1 MLDSDH
7 EDLRPPR
14 QSSRWSVALV
24 LLTAALALGAAAYW
38 WYAVQ
43 RGKVHAPAPEVAA
56 SASAPAMASS
66 GALVETP
73 APGAS
78 APQYHVEADA
88 AVLTPA
94 DAQAQLGAALTEL
107 LGRKAV
113 LALLQ
118 TDGFVE
124 RVVATVDNL
133 PRESAPARM
142 WPVQPTAK
150 RFIVVEG
157 AGGAKTISPDNGAR
171 YTPFVLLVETVDMAR
186 AVALY
191 AKFYPLFQQAYEKLG
206 YPGAYF
212 NDRLVA
218 VIDHLLLAPEP
229 AVPLQVTL
237 TEVKGDVPSQRPWV
251 RYEFADTRLERLSA
265 GQKVLVRVG
274 LVNERRLKTRLNEL
288 RRLVATAAAAKKK

>member
-1 MLDSDH
+1 MPEADDA
-7 EDLRPPR
+7 DLRPPR
-14 QSSRWSVALV
+14 PSSRWAAVLA
-24 LLTAALALGAAAYW
+24 LLTAALALAAVAYW
-38 WYAVQ
+38 WYGPKGGA
-43 RGKVHAPAPEVAA
+43 APAPTAAA
-56 SASAPAMASS
+56 SASAPGLAGSASL
-66 GALVETP
+66 AEAP

-78 APQYHVEADA
+78 GPQYPVEPDA
-88 AVLTPA
+88 ALPAPAGA
-94 DAQAQLGAALTEL
+94 DAQAQVSAALTEL

-118 TDGFVE
+118 TDGFVQ

-150 RFIVVEG
+150 RFTVVKD
-157 AGGAKTISPDNGAR
+157 AGGAQTISLDNGAR
-171 YTPFVLLVETVDMAR
+171 YTPFVLLVEALDLPR

-191 AKFYPLFQQAYEKLG
+191 VRFYPLFQQAYEGLG

-218 VIDHLLLAPEP
+218 VIDHLLQAPEP
-229 AVPLQVTL
+229 APPLQVKL
-237 TEVKGDVPSQRPWV
+237 TEVKGEVPSQRPWV
-251 RYEFADTRLERLSA
+251 RYEFADARLEALSA

-274 LVNERRLKTRLNEL
+274 PVNERRLKTRLTEL
-288 RRLVATAAAAKKK
+288 RGLVATGAAAKK